1 MIISISGFPT
11 LSKPFVGKKKE
22 RVYPLFVLQKYLNC
36 VASNVSKLFTEGK
49 PFDNDTDWPK
59 PLKASNLLLGTVFW
73 IPMLDT
79 FSPFLSFLN
88 SIRKR
93 RKKTKTKKK
102 RDSFGV
108 LPSTILSK
116 LK

>member
-1 MIISISGFPT
+1 M
-11 LSKPFVGKKKE
+11 
-22 RVYPLFVLQKYLNC
+22 Y
-36 VASNVSKLFTEGK
+36 KLFTEGK

-79 FSPFLSFLN
+79 FSPFLSLLN

-93 RKKTKTKKK
+93 IKKY
-102 RDSFGV
+102 RESFGV
-108 LPSTILSK
+108 LPSTIYLN
-116 LK
+116 